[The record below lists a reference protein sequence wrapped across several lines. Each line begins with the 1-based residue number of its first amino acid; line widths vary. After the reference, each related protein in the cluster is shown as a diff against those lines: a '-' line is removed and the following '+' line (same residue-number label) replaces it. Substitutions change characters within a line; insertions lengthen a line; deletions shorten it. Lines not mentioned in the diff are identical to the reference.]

1 LSQTDITGA
10 YLESYLTDT
19 VFMEPPRDMWV
30 NGKPPRDARGQE
42 LVCELKRGLYGL
54 RQAGHLWGECFKD
67 FLMKDKTFNM
77 GFTEMTGEP
86 NLYRKTFVLNG
97 RAEELLLGQ
106 YVDDCVL
113 ASSSNEARLWF
124 MERLEKRFPVN
135 PKSSGLI
142 TFDTPGLV
150 LSMHVR
156 YDQEKGVLQFD
167 QHDAIVAIARKIKV
181 TDLPPRSLPIT
192 DTVDLPKLE
201 RAEVSQT
208 DYLSVVG
215 SCLHICQVSRPDS
228 AYAIGVLTRH
238 SATPGQEHMDAAHD
252 LVKYLYSTRD
262 LFIQY
267 TRDTDGNEPII
278 YERGA
283 PVQTTQRTI
292 EERLKTSK
300 PEERPNE
307 PNLYID
313 ADFAGDKVTRRSTSG
328 MICFMNGGPV
338 SWSSRLQKLCAQS
351 TAESEIYAVTD
362 CVKEAIH
369 LKLLCEECGVRT
381 IGVPM
386 TIWEDNNACIQ
397 MGHGLRGSKAAKHFE
412 VRLRF
417 LNEHCLDKT
426 IEFARIG
433 TKEQLADG
441 LTKALPLPAFRLFR
455 DQVLRKK
462 VATESKRVVFKE
474 EISRR

>member
-1 LSQTDITGA
+1 
-10 YLESYLTDT
+10 
-19 VFMEPPRDMWV
+19 
-30 NGKPPRDARGQE
+30 
-42 LVCELKRGLYGL
+42 
-54 RQAGHLWGECFKD
+54 
-67 FLMKDKTFNM
+67 MKDKTFNM

-228 AYAIGVLTRH
+228 AYAIGVLSTY
-238 SATPGQEHMDAAHD
+238 SPFGDAWARAHGCCPR
-252 LVKYLYSTRD
+252 LGEV
-262 LFIQY
+262 F
-267 TRDTDGNEPII
+267 
-278 YERGA
+278 
-283 PVQTTQRTI
+283 VQH
-292 EERLKTSK
+292 
-300 PEERPNE
+300 
-307 PNLYID
+307 
-313 ADFAGDKVTRRSTSG
+313 A
-328 MICFMNGGPV
+328 
-338 SWSSRLQKLCAQS
+338 
-351 TAESEIYAVTD
+351 
-362 CVKEAIH
+362 
-369 LKLLCEECGVRT
+369 
-381 IGVPM
+381 
-386 TIWEDNNACIQ
+386 
-397 MGHGLRGSKAAKHFE
+397 
-412 VRLRF
+412 
-417 LNEHCLDKT
+417 
-426 IEFARIG
+426 
-433 TKEQLADG
+433 
-441 LTKALPLPAFRLFR
+441 
-455 DQVLRKK
+455 
-462 VATESKRVVFKE
+462 
-474 EISRR
+474 